1 MNANGKM
8 LFNGRQIHVS
18 GNVDFPLA
26 HLVNVHLSIKSKPDP
41 KIKDGGFATVRCT
54 SNNQVLLSEK

>member
-8 LFNGRQIHVS
+8 LLNGRQIHVS

-41 KIKDGGFATVRCT
+41 EIEDGGFAIVRCT
-54 SNNQVLLSEK
+54 SNNQVLLFEK

>member
-1 MNANGKM
+1 MNTNGKM
-8 LFNGRQIHVS
+8 LLNGRQIHLS

-26 HLVNVHLSIKSKPDP
+26 HLVNVHLSIKSKPDSETE
-41 KIKDGGFATVRCT
+41 DGGFATVRCT

>member
-8 LFNGRQIHVS
+8 LLNGRQIHVS

-41 KIKDGGFATVRCT
+41 EIEDGGFATVRCT